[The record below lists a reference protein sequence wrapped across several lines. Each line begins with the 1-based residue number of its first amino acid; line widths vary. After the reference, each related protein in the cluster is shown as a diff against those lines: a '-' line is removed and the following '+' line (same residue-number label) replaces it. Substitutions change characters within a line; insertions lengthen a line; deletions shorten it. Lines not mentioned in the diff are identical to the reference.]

1 MAEKVEVKAMVL
13 CPVEEGTAGHRSF
26 GCLRM
31 TIWELPGN
39 NWRNDGEEQ
48 MNVIGWKMK

>member
-1 MAEKVEVKAMVL
+1 VSGLRGSRLGEILRGALVLSEVEWI
-13 CPVEEGTAGHRSF
+13 
-26 GCLRM
+26 RM